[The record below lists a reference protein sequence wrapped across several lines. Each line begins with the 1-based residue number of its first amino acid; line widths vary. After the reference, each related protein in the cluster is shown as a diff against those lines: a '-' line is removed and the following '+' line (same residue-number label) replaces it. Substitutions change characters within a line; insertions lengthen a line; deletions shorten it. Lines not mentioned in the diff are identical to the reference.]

1 MHTSTQDH
9 NNGNNRRP
17 STMPNSKILASP
29 LVGRR
34 HRRHLISEILL
45 APTATSAQ
53 KKKKAER
60 KYLHMSYKCWPFF
73 DVGYSYTR
81 LVGVRMGMG
90 MVIST
95 CVGISLAFHFRIVS
109 NFVRLNIAHC
119 CPQSVDSSMRL
130 PRGRYHKSFKKG
142 FRSVSSQV
150 SNAKQAGHPS
160 LATLHPW
167 QTKPTF
173 ASPMQLYCY
182 SA

>member
-53 KKKKAER
+53 KKKAER

-119 CPQSVDSSMRL
+119 CPQSVDSSMKL